1 MSKWRDT
8 VITGLV
14 VINGAAGALIGFRPH
29 EGSVLSNS
37 RSRPRSIVGPDY
49 TCQKLSNQFTLRRP
63 HMPHICPPGGQ
74 ADGVTED
81 GVNAHCL
88 T

>member
-49 TCQKLSNQFTLRRP
+49 TCKSFLTNSLYADRT
-63 HMPHICPPGGQ
+63 CPISVPQ
-74 ADGVTED
+74 AGKPT
-81 GVNAHCL
+81 AL
-88 T
+88 PKMASMRIA